1 LGASSLI
8 IDSSAVASV
17 RLGFADKNNV
27 LKKLIEVTIA
37 AGVNQHSGM

>member
-17 RLGFADKNNV
+17 RLGFADKNID
-27 LKKLIEVTIA
+27 LKKPIEVTIA
-37 AGVNQHSGM
+37 AGINQRPGM